1 MSRGLLDPRRR
12 QAAPA
17 PGGSPRRRS
26 SRCPWPGCP
35 KRAGI
40 GWSVNQ
46 YGFEDAFVLAVLS
59 RELESVDR
67 KKLLATHK
75 RIKGKARYK
84 KILDRLELV
93 YE

>member
-1 MSRGLLDPRRR
+1 MLYVMIGR
-12 QAAPA
+12 QPGSKLSSSSAA
-17 PGGSPRRRS
+17 SDVY
-26 SRCPWPGCP
+26 
-35 KRAGI
+35 KRQI

-67 KKLLATHK
+67 DKLVATHK
-75 RIKGKARYK
+75 RITGKARYK
-84 KILDRLELV
+84 KILDQLELV